1 MRCTSTRLSLKNK
14 KKYKKTLDYLDYKIY
29 DNVVRVKSIIFMIQW
44 HVLLNGHDFMTTF
57 SNLKSQTNCNSS
69 IKKIDEKI
77 SSAHVSCTIHRSV
90 KSIEQKRQ
98 SIKS

>member
-1 MRCTSTRLSLKNK
+1 MRCTSTRLSLKIK
-14 KKYKKTLDYLDYKIY
+14 KKVQKTHLDYKIY
-29 DNVVRVKSIIFMIQW
+29 DNVVRVKSIILMIRW
-44 HVLLNGHDFMTTF
+44 HVLLNGHDFMTTS
-57 SNLKSQTNCNSS
+57 SNLKSQTNCHSS

-77 SSAHVSCTIHRSV
+77 SSAHVSCNIHRSV